1 MFFALGLLLPFLTG
15 QIPQIGNMLL
25 PMHLPVFLCALI
37 CGWQYALP
45 MAAALPLLR
54 SLMFGMPPIY
64 PTAVAMAF
72 ELATYAFVTGF
83 IYNILEKHNLLKKMP
98 RIIDLI
104 KWEDEKKES
113 ELKDN
118 LCYEQNKDSLIPIN
132 KRKIGVSILLS
143 IITLGIYKIYWI
155 YLLVK
160 NIKSIQKNNSN
171 CTREMLCIVFV
182 PFYSLYWWYTKGK
195 IVKDKF
201 VDHKYSAAG
210 NEIVYLILGI
220 FCLSIVSMSI
230 MQNDFNSLVTENT
243 QTTQRNDDLLKVYI
257 SLISGMLAGRIVW
270 GIAQLILLGIKGN
283 TFTFSA
289 FISGAFLTAFP
300 GIILQLL
307 LIPGIMLALDKMK
320 LVKFKRE

>member
-1 MFFALGLLLPFLTG
+1 MFFALGLLLPFITG

-83 IYNILEKHNLLKKMP
+83 VYSRFKKQNI
-98 RIIDLI
+98 
-104 KWEDEKKES
+104 
-113 ELKDN
+113 
-118 LCYEQNKDSLIPIN
+118 
-132 KRKIGVSILLS
+132 V
-143 IITLGIYKIYWI
+143 
-155 YLLVK
+155 
-160 NIKSIQKNNSN
+160 
-171 CTREMLCIVFV
+171 
-182 PFYSLYWWYTKGK
+182 
-195 IVKDKF
+195 
-201 VDHKYSAAG
+201 
-210 NEIVYLILGI
+210 
-220 FCLSIVSMSI
+220 
-230 MQNDFNSLVTENT
+230 
-243 QTTQRNDDLLKVYI
+243 KVYI
-257 SLISGMLAGRIVW
+257 SLVAAMIAGRIVW

-320 LVKFKRE
+320 LLKFKNE

>member
-45 MAAALPLLR
+45 LLR

-83 IYNILEKHNLLKKMP
+83 VYSRFKKQNI
-98 RIIDLI
+98 
-104 KWEDEKKES
+104 
-113 ELKDN
+113 
-118 LCYEQNKDSLIPIN
+118 
-132 KRKIGVSILLS
+132 V
-143 IITLGIYKIYWI
+143 
-155 YLLVK
+155 
-160 NIKSIQKNNSN
+160 
-171 CTREMLCIVFV
+171 
-182 PFYSLYWWYTKGK
+182 
-195 IVKDKF
+195 
-201 VDHKYSAAG
+201 
-210 NEIVYLILGI
+210 
-220 FCLSIVSMSI
+220 
-230 MQNDFNSLVTENT
+230 
-243 QTTQRNDDLLKVYI
+243 KVYI
-257 SLISGMLAGRIVW
+257 SLVAAMIAGRIVW

>member
-83 IYNILEKHNLLKKMP
+83 VYSRFKKQNI
-98 RIIDLI
+98 
-104 KWEDEKKES
+104 
-113 ELKDN
+113 
-118 LCYEQNKDSLIPIN
+118 
-132 KRKIGVSILLS
+132 V
-143 IITLGIYKIYWI
+143 
-155 YLLVK
+155 
-160 NIKSIQKNNSN
+160 
-171 CTREMLCIVFV
+171 
-182 PFYSLYWWYTKGK
+182 
-195 IVKDKF
+195 
-201 VDHKYSAAG
+201 
-210 NEIVYLILGI
+210 
-220 FCLSIVSMSI
+220 
-230 MQNDFNSLVTENT
+230 
-243 QTTQRNDDLLKVYI
+243 KVYI
-257 SLISGMLAGRIVW
+257 SLVAAMIAGRIVW